1 MECIVKPEEIGG
13 VKIGGSPQGAINEK
27 NDHQGQL
34 EVALRLQGQAL
45 PLTPESK
52 AIMDFGTKREPEII
66 DQARSF
72 YPEGIETPKVGFEHP
87 EYEFLVAH
95 VDGIAEDTIIEA
107 KYSRYGF
114 SEVPEYYKLQ
124 VNFYCGM
131 LGKSKW
137 HLVMLDGGGMYHH
150 FRGEFDQALYD
161 EQIKKSVEFW
171 QEYGPHSD
179 KLPKACHRESS
190 SKCLKMLH
198 PEDNGESL
206 EKMAEINQLVIDLEP
221 LKKQKKDLDKQIAA
235 KENRL
240 KQLIG
245 DASEAETDL
254 GYISYK
260 KTKDGVKWKTLSKVE
275 LSDEERQK
283 FTEKKEGYRV
293 LRFPKNYAK

>member
-1 MECIVKPEEIGG
+1 MYSVKPEEIGG
-13 VKIGGSPQGAINEK
+13 VKIGGSSIGTIMDANAYQSR
-27 NDHQGQL
+27 L
-34 EVALRLQGQAL
+34 ELALRLQGQ
-45 PLTPESK
+45 PLEFSPEAQ

-66 DQARSF
+66 DQVRQKF
-72 YPEGIETPKVGFEHP
+72 PVETPKVGFEHP

-95 VDGIAEDTIIEA
+95 VDGIAEDTIVEA

-114 SEVPEYYKLQ
+114 TEVPEHYKHQ
-124 VNFYCGM
+124 VNFYCGI

-137 HLVMLDGGGMYHH
+137 HLCMLDGGGLYHH
-150 FRGEFDQALYD
+150 FSGEFDQDLYD
-161 EQIKKSVEFW
+161 KQVDQAVKFW
-171 QEYGPHSD
+171 ENYGPDSD
-179 KLPKACHRESS
+179 KLPEACHRESS
-190 SKCLKMLH
+190 ANCLKMLH

-206 EKMAEINQLVIDLEP
+206 EKMSEINEIVVDLEP
-221 LKKQKKDLDKQIAA
+221 LKSQKKDLDKQIAT

-293 LRFPKNYAK
+293 LRFPRNYAK

>member
-1 MECIVKPEEIGG
+1 MYILKAEEIGG
-13 VKIGGSPQGAINEK
+13 IKIGGSSIGTIMDANAYQSR
-27 NDHQGQL
+27 L
-34 EVALRLQGQAL
+34 ELALRLQGQ
-45 PLTPESK
+45 PLEFSPEAK

-66 DQARSF
+66 DQVRQKF
-72 YPEGIETPKVGFEHP
+72 PVETPKVGFEHP
-87 EYEFLVAH
+87 EHEFLVAH

-114 SEVPEYYKLQ
+114 SELPEHYKHQ
-124 VNFYCGM
+124 VNFYCGI
-131 LGKSKW
+131 LGLPKW
-137 HLVMLDGGGMYHH
+137 HLCMLDGGGTYHH
-150 FRGEFDQALYD
+150 FSGEFDETLYQKQVDQAV
-161 EQIKKSVEFW
+161 KFW
-171 QEYGPHSD
+171 KNYGPDSD
-179 KLPKACHRESS
+179 KLPEACHRESS

-206 EKMAEINQLVIDLEP
+206 EKMEEINKIVVDLEP
-221 LKKQKKDLDKQIAA
+221 LKSQKKDLDKQIAA

>member
-1 MECIVKPEEIGG
+1 MENIVKPEEIGG
-13 VKIGGSPQGAINEK
+13 LKIGGSPQGTIMEK
-27 NDHQGQL
+27 NDHQGQMEL
-34 EVALRLQGQAL
+34 ALRLQGQPL
-45 PLTPESK
+45 PKTRESK
-52 AIMDFGTKREPEII
+52 AIMAFGTKRQPEIV
-66 DQARSF
+66 DEARPF
-72 YPEGIETPKVGFEHP
+72 YPRGIETPKVGFEHP
-87 EYEFLVAH
+87 EYDFLVAH

-131 LGKSKW
+131 LSKSKW
-137 HLVMLDGGGMYHH
+137 HLVMLDGGGVYHH
-150 FRGEFDQALYD
+150 FYGEFDQALYN

-171 QEYGPHSD
+171 EEYGPHSD

-198 PEDNGESL
+198 PTDNGESL
-206 EKMAEINQLVIDLEP
+206 EKLNEINKLVIDLEP
-221 LKKQKKDLDKQIAA
+221 IKSQKKALEKDISA
-235 KENRL
+235 KENRI

-254 GYISYK
+254 GFISYK

-275 LSDEERQK
+275 LSEDEKAK
-283 FTEKKEGYRV
+283 FLEKKEGYRV
-293 LRFPKNYAK
+293 LRYPRNYAK

>member
-1 MECIVKPEEIGG
+1 MYVLKQEEIGG
-13 VKIGGSPQGAINEK
+13 VKIGGSSIGTIMDANAYQSR
-27 NDHQGQL
+27 L
-34 EVALRLQGQAL
+34 ELALRLQGQ
-45 PLTPESK
+45 PLEFSPEAQ

-66 DQARSF
+66 DQVRQKF
-72 YPEGIETPKVGFEHP
+72 PVETPKVGFEHP

-95 VDGIAEDTIIEA
+95 VDGIAEDTIVEA

-114 SEVPEYYKLQ
+114 TEVPEHYKHQ
-124 VNFYCGM
+124 VNFYCGI

-137 HLVMLDGGGMYHH
+137 HLCMLDGGGLYHH
-150 FRGEFDQALYD
+150 FSGEFDQDLYD
-161 EQIKKSVEFW
+161 KQVDQAVKFW
-171 QEYGPHSD
+171 ENYGPDSD
-179 KLPKACHRESS
+179 KLPEACHRESS
-190 SKCLKMLH
+190 ANCLKMLH

-206 EKMAEINQLVIDLEP
+206 EKMSEINQIVVDLEP
-221 LKKQKKDLDKQIAA
+221 LKSQKKDLDKQIAT

-275 LSDEERQK
+275 LTEDEKAK
-283 FTEKKEGYRV
+283 FLEKKEGYRV
-293 LRFPKNYAK
+293 LRYPRNYAK

>member
-1 MECIVKPEEIGG
+1 MYVLKQEEIGG
-13 VKIGGSPQGAINEK
+13 VKIGGSSIGTIMDANAYQSR
-27 NDHQGQL
+27 L
-34 EVALRLQGQAL
+34 ELALRLQGQ
-45 PLTPESK
+45 PLEFSPEAQ

-66 DQARSF
+66 DQVRQKF
-72 YPEGIETPKVGFEHP
+72 PVETPKVGFEHP

-95 VDGIAEDTIIEA
+95 VDGIAEDTIVEA

-114 SEVPEYYKLQ
+114 TEVPEHYKHQ
-124 VNFYCGM
+124 VNFYCGI

-137 HLVMLDGGGMYHH
+137 HLCMLDGGGLYHH
-150 FRGEFDQALYD
+150 FSGEFDQDLYD
-161 EQIKKSVEFW
+161 KQVDQAVKFW
-171 QEYGPHSD
+171 ENYGPDSD
-179 KLPKACHRESS
+179 KLPEACHRESS
-190 SKCLKMLH
+190 ANCLKMLH

-206 EKMAEINQLVIDLEP
+206 EKMSEINQIVVDLEP
-221 LKKQKKDLDKQIAA
+221 LKSQKKDLDKQIAT

-293 LRFPKNYAK
+293 LRFPRNYAK